1 MAGRETPAASAAFL
15 VGYTA
20 VLALY
25 LLLATG
31 FRGVFPHPSGA
42 PPYETLLWEIA
53 DWLAVAVCLAADA
66 YFVYCI
72 ASHRRSRKAATSV
85 PAPPL
90 PPPPPQMDLC

>member
-1 MAGRETPAASAAFL
+1 MAGWRETRLL

-31 FRGVFPHPSGA
+31 FLGVFPHPHGA
-42 PPYETLLWEIA
+42 LLWEVA
-53 DWLAVAVCLAADA
+53 DWAAVAVCLAADA
-66 YFVYCI
+66 YFLYCI
-72 ASHRRSRKAATSV
+72 ASHRRSSKNIS
-85 PAPPL
+85 APLLL